1 MKKLVVLFLFVVAV
15 FTSCP
20 GVVVPK
26 NVHSVARIKEKY
38 TCNIQIEN
46 RSSYNLEYKYA
57 PVPTR
62 TDFNEL
68 IFIKE
73 YNDSVKKILNE
84 TNLDAATYNIY
95 NLPVKPLFINV
106 YGTLSKETKSKNL
119 YTGIDCGVPD
129 SINPIKLS
137 YSNINVDGLPAR
149 FVLMIEGDSRVY
161 SLVYNCEKK
170 NETSTVVITD
180 DTIKRL
186 QTFKDDEFKRGYN
199 GRRDFYG
206 KSVEIGDRFYCFER
220 IDIKKNSLKE
230 YLKDYREISE
240 MNFGGILY
248 ARVFLACWFER
259 RYPGLPIVI
268 DDKKVLILY
277 HDNEEKFYYV
287 KGDASVNPIE

>member
-20 GVVVPK
+20 GVYCPK

-46 RSSYNLEYKYA
+46 RSSCNLEYKYA

-68 IFIKE
+68 LFIKE

-84 TNLDAATYNIY
+84 ANLYEVTYDQLIFD
-95 NLPVKPLFINV
+95 PLFINV

-119 YTGIDCGVPD
+119 YTGIDCGVPLV
-129 SINPIKLS
+129 PYLLG
-137 YSNINVDGLPAR
+137 YPNINVDGLPAR
-149 FVLMIEGDSRVY
+149 FVLMIEGDSRAY
-161 SLVYNCEKK
+161 SLVCNCEKK

-206 KSVEIGDRFYCFER
+206 KSVEIEDRLYCFER
-220 IDIKKNSLKE
+220 IDIKKNSLN
-230 YLKDYREISE
+230 DYSKIPETDFS
-240 MNFGGILY
+240 GILY
-248 ARVFLACWFER
+248 ARVFLTRFFSKK
-259 RYPGLPIVI
+259 YPELPEA
-268 DDKKVLILY
+268 DEVLILY
-277 HDNEEKFYYV
+277 NDNEEKFYYV
-287 KGDASVNPIE
+287 KDDASVNLIE